1 MDRRWKYFIV
11 LNSNDFPYNIVEF
24 KKTPDGELPLCC
36 DFDVA
41 INFDSPEELNSW
53 VKENTSL
60 NFENCDY
67 HIEGHYLTVNM

>member
-1 MDRRWKYFIV
+1 MERRWKYFIV
-11 LNSNDFPYNIVEF
+11 LNSSDFPYNIVEF
-24 KKTPDGELPLCC
+24 KETPDGELPLCC

-41 INFDSPEELNSW
+41 INFDSLEELNSW

-60 NFENCDY
+60 NLENCDY